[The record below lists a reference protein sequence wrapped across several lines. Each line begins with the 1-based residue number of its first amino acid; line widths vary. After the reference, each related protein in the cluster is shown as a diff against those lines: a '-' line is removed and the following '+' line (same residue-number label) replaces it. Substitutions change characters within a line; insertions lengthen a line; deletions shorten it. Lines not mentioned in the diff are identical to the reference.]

1 MLIIND
7 DGDLLTVREFVEWEY
22 NGGRG
27 DFQPDT
33 TFRTWNSL
41 PVDAKIGYV
50 ACSVYGDIVGESKLF
65 LKTDNKTYLLH
76 NAQNDV
82 KKLEAI
88 DEYLHEVYRQAEH
101 SAHTTKV
108 AIRTESK
115 KVSYEKGDI
124 ILPSEKSAWFEDEKL
139 GAIKSIEYLPVNQEA
154 LKEVLRAEK
163 ERRTKQAKTTT
174 VSI

>member
-82 KKLEAI
+82 KNWKRLTNIYTKYIAKQSI
-88 DEYLHEVYRQAEH
+88 RSKAKQEH
-101 SAHTTKV
+101 RS
-108 AIRTESK
+108 
-115 KVSYEKGDI
+115 
-124 ILPSEKSAWFEDEKL
+124 
-139 GAIKSIEYLPVNQEA
+139 IKH
-154 LKEVLRAEK
+154 R
-163 ERRTKQAKTTT
+163 
-174 VSI
+174 

>member
-1 MLIIND
+1 MLVLNND
-7 DGDLLTVREFVEWEY
+7 GFLLTVREFVEWEY

-65 LKTDNKTYLLH
+65 LKTDNKIYLLH

-88 DEYLHEVYRQAEH
+88 DEYLHEVYRKAEH
-101 SAHTTKV
+101 SFK
-108 AIRTESK
+108 SK
-115 KVSYEKGDI
+115 TGTIVQSNI
-124 ILPSEKSAWFEDEKL
+124 
-139 GAIKSIEYLPVNQEA
+139 
-154 LKEVLRAEK
+154 
-163 ERRTKQAKTTT
+163 AKCPT
-174 VSI
+174 

>member
-1 MLIIND
+1 MLVLNND
-7 DGDLLTVREFVEWEY
+7 GFLLTVREFVEWEY

-50 ACSVYGDIVGESKLF
+50 ACSVYGDVVGESSLLIKVG
-65 LKTDNKTYLLH
+65 NKTYLLH

-88 DEYLHEVYRQAEH
+88 DEYLNEVSQSRAFVQ
-101 SAHTTKV
+101 
-108 AIRTESK
+108 
-115 KVSYEKGDI
+115 
-124 ILPSEKSAWFEDEKL
+124 
-139 GAIKSIEYLPVNQEA
+139 NQNRNI
-154 LKEVLRAEK
+154 V
-163 ERRTKQAKTTT
+163 QSNIAKCPT
-174 VSI
+174 